1 MVWASV
7 CLVMGYGVIAA
18 VNNQFSLGFANQ
30 PIAHSEHLWN
40 LLAMTLVGLAGVLAG
55 GCPVRLIVLAGEGNG
70 DAMVTAAG
78 ILAGGALSHSMGLAS
93 SPAGTTEH
101 GRIAVGVGLVLC
113 LAYAWVMSIDARKAA
128 EFRQ

>member
-40 LLAMTLVGLAGVLAG
+40 LLGMTLVGLAGVLAG

-78 ILAGGALSHSMGLAS
+78 ILVGGALSHSLGFAS

-101 GRIAVGVGLVLC
+101 GRIAVSVGLVLC
-113 LAYAWVMSIDARKAA
+113 LAYAWLMSIDASKRAG
-128 EFRQ
+128 